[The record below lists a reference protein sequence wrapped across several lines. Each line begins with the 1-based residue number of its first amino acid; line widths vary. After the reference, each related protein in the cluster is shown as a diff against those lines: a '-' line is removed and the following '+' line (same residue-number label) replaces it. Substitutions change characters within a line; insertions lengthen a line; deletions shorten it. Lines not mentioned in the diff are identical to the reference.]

1 MDGGH
6 HVPLV
11 DGGQQVHPTLFGAVG
26 CPPGSVLVN
35 NVVSV
40 GNGGAGIGKRAEN
53 GSSSYPQC
61 LGK

>member
-1 MDGGH
+1 MSPSLTAGSRA
-6 HVPLV
+6 
-11 DGGQQVHPTLFGAVG
+11 TLFGPVD

-40 GNGGAGIGKRAEN
+40 GSGGAGIGKRAEN